1 MQSVDQRKL
10 KINGNGGFPRP
21 AVRFPF
27 LKKRVALA
35 WRQLFH
41 ERQRL
46 LAAILGI
53 LFADVLMFMQ
63 FGFEG
68 ALFELCRVIPNNLQA
83 DLVILNKQTQTI
95 SLQPQ
100 PFSRRSLYAAMN
112 NPNVAGGSAVY
123 LAGTPW
129 KNPETGIERAILVVG
144 FEPYEPLLNVKGV
157 AEQLSKLRQ
166 TDDILFGRT
175 SRSEFG
181 NVTEALE
188 KGEQYFVEVNR
199 RRMQVTGLAEI
210 GSSFASDGTIIT
222 SDLNFLRIFPTRKA
236 EQIDVAALRLKDGA
250 DAQAVKAELEKSL
263 SADLR
268 VLTKAELSDFEQDY
282 WTGATPIGFIFKFGA
297 LFGFIVGVIITY
309 QIIYTDVS
317 NHLPEY
323 ATLKAMG
330 YSNRFLT
337 AVVFKQA
344 FYLAV
349 FGFIPSY
356 FVAQVLYV
364 LAGRGANLE
373 LNLTP
378 QRAVFIFTATLV
390 MCFVSGLIAVRKL
403 KQADPAD
410 IF

>member
-1 MQSVDQRKL
+1 MATEQEIVLD
-10 KINGNGGFPRP
+10 KIASPR
-21 AVRFPF
+21 A
-27 LKKRVALA
+27 KSKRWEFWRRRVNLA
-35 WRQLFH
+35 WQQLFH
-41 ERQRL
+41 EKQRL

-83 DLVILNKQTQTI
+83 DIVILNKQTQTI

-100 PFSRRSLYAAMN
+100 PFSRRNLYAAMS
-112 NPNVAGGSAVY
+112 NPNIESGNAVY

-129 KNPETGIERAILVVG
+129 KNPETGVERSILVVG

-157 AEQLSKLRQ
+157 AEQLPKLRH
-166 TDDILFGRT
+166 TDDVLFGRY
-175 SRSEFG
+175 SRPEFG
-181 NVTEALE
+181 NVAEALD
-188 KGEQYFVEVNR
+188 GGRQYFVEVNR
-199 RRMQVTGLAEI
+199 RRMQVTGLADI

-236 EQIDVAALRLKDGA
+236 EQIDVAALRVKDGA
-250 DAQAVKAELEKSL
+250 DVQKVKAELEKSL
-263 SADLR
+263 SSDLR
-268 VLTKAELSDFEQDY
+268 VLTKQELSDFEQNY

-330 YSNRFLT
+330 YTNGFLT
-337 AVVFKQA
+337 RIVFKQA

-356 FVAQVLYV
+356 LVAQILYIV
-364 LAGRGANLE
+364 AGKGANLE
-373 LNLTP
+373 LDLTP
-378 QRAVFIFTATLV
+378 QRAVFILTATLV
-390 MCFVSGLIAVRKL
+390 MCMVSGLIAVRKL